1 MSSQIGNRH
10 TLNRKRLVFGFMFL
24 ALFIGGNLLFHSIP
38 DDVVR
43 KMNNFTT
50 TSDGVP
56 ICFDVFE
63 PREGVALN
71 RNGLKRAVIL
81 GHGVMVNKEALRLI
95 AVEVA
100 KTGLVAVA
108 FDFRSHGQS
117 GGDFLPVAQPIADSI
132 LGEGESSGLPVGQES
147 GELPFELEFLKEDI
161 DAIKLYLSARGDID
175 MHNLGYLGYSMGGG
189 AGFAKL
195 GDDPDFIAMVGLA
208 PAVNLKYVDANRP
221 RNLLLLIGLLDEAIP
236 VQSMYNVMEKRTGIP
251 ASELASDQLYGDF
264 NTGNATKLVT
274 DPVGEHYLAPYNPLF
289 IREAVNWFRK
299 ALLDIPP
306 SESHFIYP
314 WLFVFFMMQAI
325 GGIGLFFIVAGTVIS
340 KYSTKRE
347 PKELLAL
354 HEKPVKTHIAY
365 LYIILFSHILM
376 VVGIPLYATPMLVAG
391 FECMLMLGPSMAAWF
406 YIRHVYKEQG
416 LTVRKIYSNLFQT
429 SSRINLALGVG
440 LGFFLYLLLWGSFG
454 NLMGI
459 WPGWF
464 RVAWAPLFMIV
475 CVFIFS
481 NFIFVFQIIRQEQ
494 AERCRKPPS
503 SLFRLGL
510 ENYVLNMAI
519 TIYVLGLPSVI
530 IDFYFLMMFPIPLA
544 VIMGLVSFIATYFY
558 RKTKDILIP
567 SIISGIFVSMF
578 YLSMSLVIP
587 LYRLSF

>member
-1 MSSQIGNRH
+1 
-10 TLNRKRLVFGFMFL
+10 
-24 ALFIGGNLLFHSIP
+24 
-38 DDVVR
+38 
-43 KMNNFTT
+43 MNNFIT

-63 PREGVALN
+63 PREGAAIE
-71 RNGLKRAVIL
+71 RNALKRAVIL

-95 AVEVA
+95 AIEVA
-100 KTGLVAVA
+100 KAGLVAVA

-117 GGDFLPVAQPIADSI
+117 GGDFLPAAQPIVDSI
-132 LGEGESSGLPVGQES
+132 FDKGESSELPVGQES
-147 GELPFELEFLKEDI
+147 GELPFELEFLKADI
-161 DAIKLYLSARGDID
+161 DAIKQYLASRGDID

-189 AGFAKL
+189 AGFTKL
-195 GDDPDFIAMVGLA
+195 ADDSDFIAMVGLA
-208 PAVNLKYVDANRP
+208 PAVNLKYVDAGRP

-236 VQSMYNVMEKRTGIP
+236 VHSMYNVMEKRTGIP
-251 ASELASDQLYGDF
+251 ASELASNQLYGEF
-264 NTGNATKLVT
+264 SAGTATKLIE
-274 DPVGEHYLAPYNPLF
+274 DPFGEHYLAPYNPLF
-289 IREAVNWFRK
+289 IREAVNWFRL
-299 ALLDIPP
+299 ALLD
-306 SESHFIYP
+306 SEPNETEFIHP
-314 WLFVFFMMQAI
+314 WLCVFFLLQAI
-325 GGIGLFFIVAGTVIS
+325 GGIGLFFIVASYIIS
-340 KYSTKRE
+340 KYSTKKE
-347 PKELLAL
+347 PTVLLAI
-354 HEKPVKTHIAY
+354 HEKPIKTNMAY

-376 VVGIPLYATPMLVAG
+376 VVAIPLYATPMLIAG

-406 YIRHVYKEQG
+406 FIRHVYKEQG
-416 LTVRKIYSNLFQT
+416 VSVLQIYRNLFQT
-429 SSRINLALGVG
+429 TSRTNLTIG
-440 LGFFLYLLLWGSFG
+440 LGLGLLLYFVLWASFG
-454 NLMGI
+454 NIMGI
-459 WPGWF
+459 WPGWY

-510 ENYVLNMAI
+510 ENYALNMAI

-544 VIMGLVSFIATYFY
+544 VIMGLVSFIATYSY

-567 SIISGIFVSMF
+567 TIISAIFVAMF

-587 LYRLSF
+587 LYRFVL